1 MIKYAG
7 FKYSYKYSGVSAAF
21 FGKKIPAQAFKPVP
35 VVLLFAAAAI
45 VTADAFKF

>member
-1 MIKYAG
+1 MPGLSTVINT
-7 FKYSYKYSGVSAAF
+7 AAFLPLF